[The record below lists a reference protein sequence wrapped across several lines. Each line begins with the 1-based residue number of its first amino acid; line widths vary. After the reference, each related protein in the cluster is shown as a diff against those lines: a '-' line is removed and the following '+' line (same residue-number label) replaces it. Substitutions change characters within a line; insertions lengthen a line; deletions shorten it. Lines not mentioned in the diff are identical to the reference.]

1 DSYDLLP
8 VFKGEKYNKPL
19 RVATVQN
26 TSPKKFALRQADW
39 VLIDAPTGAARK
51 EKSTYLNHF
60 GLVPYG
66 QGHEGLLFN
75 LKKDPRQSENL
86 YNKYPDRVQK
96 MKALLQEY
104 LNGKPC
110 APRKN

>member
-1 DSYDLLP
+1 M
-8 VFKGEKYNKPL
+8 
-19 RVATVQN
+19 
-26 TSPKKFALRQADW
+26 
-39 VLIDAPTGAARK
+39 LIDARTGAARK
-51 EKSTYLNHF
+51 EKSAYLNHF
-60 GLVPYG
+60 GLDPYG

-104 LNGKPC
+104 LDGKPC